1 MGFSK
6 FFPKKFF
13 FIFFKIFI
21 KIIIFYNNTEYYKW
35 RNPSRKHVNKRLIL
49 SRYCIMRGKSLE
61 NGKNLETLGIK
72 ETCFECET
80 FTNIHSA

>member
-1 MGFSK
+1 MGF
-6 FFPKKFF
+6 FKKFF
-13 FIFFKIFI
+13 FFKFFIEIIIFI
-21 KIIIFYNNTEYYKW
+21 KNTKHYKW
-35 RNPSRKHVNKRLIL
+35 RNPSRKHVNKKLIL
-49 SRYCIMRGKSLE
+49 SWYCNMSEKSLE